1 MTDAFSRCHPILNF
15 FYFAVV
21 LGFTMFIQ
29 HPVYL
34 AVSFVAATAYSMWLN
49 GVGKVLKIN
58 FLLTIPSLLIVALGY
73 TGSIGIW
80 NCSGMCALYH
90 DPVVLLL

>member
-1 MTDAFSRCHPILNF
+1 MTDAFSRCHPVLNF

-49 GVGKVLKIN
+49 RGILPGSENQFSSDATESPYRGTLK
-58 FLLTIPSLLIVALGY
+58 PDV
-73 TGSIGIW
+73 
-80 NCSGMCALYH
+80 
-90 DPVVLLL
+90 

>member
-34 AVSFVAATAYSMWLN
+34 AVSFVAGIVYCKR
-49 GVGKVLKIN
+49 G
-58 FLLTIPSLLIVALGY
+58 LL
-73 TGSIGIW
+73 W
-80 NCSGMCALYH
+80 
-90 DPVVLLL
+90 LLLHIPCG

>member
-1 MTDAFSRCHPILNF
+1 MTDAFSRCHPVLNF

-49 GVGKVLKIN
+49 GVKKVLKIN
-58 FLLTIPSLLIVALGY
+58 FLLTLPSLLIVALFNHEH
-73 TGSIGIW
+73 I
-80 NCSGMCALYH
+80 
-90 DPVVLLL
+90 VVEKKQDNADRFQIKCYF

>member
-34 AVSFVAATAYSMWLN
+34 AVSFVAERSGKGPEDQLSPDNSKSFDRRTAESD
-49 GVGKVLKIN
+49 V
-58 FLLTIPSLLIVALGY
+58 
-73 TGSIGIW
+73 
-80 NCSGMCALYH
+80 
-90 DPVVLLL
+90 

>member
-1 MTDAFSRCHPILNF
+1 MTDAFSRCHPVLNF

-49 GVGKVLKIN
+49 GVKKVLKN
-58 FLLTIPSLLIVALGY
+58 QFSSDATESPYRGTLKPDV
-73 TGSIGIW
+73 
-80 NCSGMCALYH
+80 
-90 DPVVLLL
+90 

>member
-49 GVGKVLKIN
+49 GKGPEDQLSPDNSKSFDRRTAESDV
-58 FLLTIPSLLIVALGY
+58 
-73 TGSIGIW
+73 
-80 NCSGMCALYH
+80 
-90 DPVVLLL
+90 

>member
-49 GVGKVLKIN
+49 GVGKVHEDQLSPDNSKS
-58 FLLTIPSLLIVALGY
+58 FDRRTAESDV
-73 TGSIGIW
+73 
-80 NCSGMCALYH
+80 
-90 DPVVLLL
+90 

>member
-1 MTDAFSRCHPILNF
+1 MWGISIMTDAFSRCHPILNF

-34 AVSFVAATAYSMWLN
+34 AVSFVAATAYSH
-49 GVGKVLKIN
+49 VAERSGKGPEDQLSPDNSKSFDRRTAESDV
-58 FLLTIPSLLIVALGY
+58 
-73 TGSIGIW
+73 
-80 NCSGMCALYH
+80 
-90 DPVVLLL
+90 

>member
-34 AVSFVAATAYSMWLN
+34 AVSFVVATAYSMWLN

-58 FLLTIPSLLIVALGY
+58 FLPDNSKSFDRRTAESDV
-73 TGSIGIW
+73 
-80 NCSGMCALYH
+80 
-90 DPVVLLL
+90 

>member
-49 GVGKVLKIN
+49 GKWESPEDQLSPDNSKSFDRRTAESDV
-58 FLLTIPSLLIVALGY
+58 
-73 TGSIGIW
+73 
-80 NCSGMCALYH
+80 
-90 DPVVLLL
+90 